1 MKNLRRQTVDAGHDL
16 KFEFGLLNGEILLI
30 DEIFT
35 PDSSRFV
42 EIEAYDRAMGEGAE
56 IPTMDKQIIRDY
68 VESIGWN
75 KQATAPKLPAEVIEK
90 TVAQY
95 RKMRD
100 TILKIGPK
108 R

>member
-1 MKNLRRQTVDAGHDL
+1 MCDNVVKKQIQEFLDNAEGDKQVDSGDEEENKKN
-16 KFEFGLLNGEILLI
+16 
-30 DEIFT
+30 
-35 PDSSRFV
+35 
-42 EIEAYDRAMGEGAE
+42 
-56 IPTMDKQIIRDY
+56 KQIIRDY

-75 KQATAPKLPAEVIEK
+75 KQAPAPKLPAEVIEK